1 MKKHTIILII
11 SLSIFLVSIGVYR
24 WGYDSVI
31 SLRQSVVKL
40 NADVLGKQELL
51 ARSGTEATTVV
62 LLIQDEAVINR
73 YVVTNVSVVKF
84 LNVFEAIGRSTGAA
98 VSVLSVSKQTQRGKP
113 VYAISVSAQGSFAQI
128 MNTVG
133 AIETMPYYIT
143 THMVSLSNA
152 PLQGQDSS
160 VAKSS
165 PWSASM
171 TLTVAATNVVATTT
185 VPTITTMASTTVATS
200 TTLTTVATSTA
211 LTTVTTT
218 VTAPTTPH
226 ITP

>member
-1 MKKHTIILII
+1 M
-11 SLSIFLVSIGVYR
+11 
-24 WGYDSVI
+24 I

-40 NADVLGKQELL
+40 DADVLGKQELL

-62 LLIQDEAVINR
+62 LLIQDEAVVNR

-98 VSVLSVSKQTQRGKP
+98 VSVLSVSKQTQKGKP
-113 VYAISVSAQGSFAQI
+113 VYAISISAQGSFAEI

-152 PLQGQDSS
+152 PLQGQGSS
-160 VAKSS
+160 GEKPS

-185 VPTITTMASTTVATS
+185 APTIATMASTTVATS
-200 TTLTTVATSTA
+200 TA
-211 LTTVTTT
+211 LTTATTT

-226 ITP
+226 TTP